1 MSHCWVRSFR
11 AKASRKIS
19 GGGIKCVLPN
29 SLSTCT
35 FDFKGV
41 LSTRPFSS
49 FKGGIVDLR
58 SDTVTKPSEK
68 MFECSLKAP
77 LGDDVF
83 GDDPTVLALE
93 AYAADL
99 FGKER
104 GLFVPTGTM
113 SNLVAILSHC
123 NKRASEVR
131 QLNYSWSVM
140 LTLHSLLF

>member
-1 MSHCWVRSFR
+1 M
-11 AKASRKIS
+11 
-19 GGGIKCVLPN
+19 
-29 SLSTCT
+29 STCIS
-35 FDFKGV
+35 DFKGV

-49 FKGGIVDLR
+49 FEGGIVDLR
-58 SDTVTKPSEK
+58 SDTVTKPPGK

-93 AYAADL
+93 AYAADF

-123 NKRASEVR
+123 NKRASEVC
-131 QLNYSWSVM
+131 QLNYSWSVL
-140 LTLHSLLF
+140 LTLHSLLL